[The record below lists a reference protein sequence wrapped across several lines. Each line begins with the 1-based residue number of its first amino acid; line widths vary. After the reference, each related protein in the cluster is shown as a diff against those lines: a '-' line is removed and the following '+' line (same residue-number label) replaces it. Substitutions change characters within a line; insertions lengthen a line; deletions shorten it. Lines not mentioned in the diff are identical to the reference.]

1 MKCPTC
7 GTGVTIVTDS
17 REGNKF
23 NGTVRRRRECKNGH
37 KFTTYEISAEIL
49 ATSGIL
55 KLSDANKMQ
64 AAVREMMSIAIK
76 TKSIIDLLEG
86 TDIETLREDVATT
99 EKVNQKLWE
108 GTY

>member
-23 NGTVRRRRECKNGH
+23 NGTVRRRRECKGGH
-37 KFTTYEISAEIL
+37 KFTTYELNAEIL

-76 TKSIIDLLEG
+76 TKAIIDLLEG
-86 TDIETLREDVATT
+86 TEIETLREDVATT

-108 GTY
+108 GTF